1 MRVPM
6 LVELVHGGAR
16 STAVS
21 EAGLSAMGRIPTIET
36 GGGVVSA
43 WWDDDGRF
51 HVRVD
56 IDGIPDSRLIDD
68 QVPLDISVGDQQVF
82 PPVDTDDD
90 WDDEL

>member
-1 MRVPM
+1 M
-6 LVELVHGGAR
+6 
-16 STAVS
+16 S
-21 EAGLSAMGRIPTIET
+21 EAAMSETGQIPTIVT

-43 WWDDDGRF
+43 WWDDYGHF

-82 PPVDTDDD
+82 PPVDSDSDAD

>member
-1 MRVPM
+1 M
-6 LVELVHGGAR
+6 LIEPGASGAR
-16 STAVS
+16 RRSVS
-21 EAGLSAMGRIPTIET
+21 EAGRSGTGQIPTIVT

-43 WWDDDGRF
+43 WWDDYGRF

-82 PPVDTDDD
+82 PPVDSDED